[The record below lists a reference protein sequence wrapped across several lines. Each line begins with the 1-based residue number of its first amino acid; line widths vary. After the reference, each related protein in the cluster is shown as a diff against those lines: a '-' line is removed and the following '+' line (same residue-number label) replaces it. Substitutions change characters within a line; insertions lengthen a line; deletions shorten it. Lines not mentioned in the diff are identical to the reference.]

1 MHYNFNLL
9 LFVEKYV
16 AEGMA
21 ENVSCHMHTAGGLWR
36 LCLAGLLIRECVSV
50 SERAPKEH
58 GGKLVLGWMG
68 TD

>member
-1 MHYNFNLL
+1 M
-9 LFVEKYV
+9 

-58 GGKLVLGWMG
+58 GGKWVLGWMG